1 MEFHGIS
8 DDFKGCYPMDTE
20 NMIVGIIDETC
31 VFFCGKVWRDITGDQ
46 WDPQKLWDAG
56 DEFRFLE
63 TYNDGCRG
71 DIGILEQ
78 DRID

>member
-31 VFFCGKVWRDITGDQ
+31 VFFVEKSEGISLRINGIPRNCGMQGMNSDFWKPTTMGVV
-46 WDPQKLWDAG
+46 
-56 DEFRFLE
+56 
-63 TYNDGCRG
+63 
-71 DIGILEQ
+71 GI
-78 DRID
+78 